1 MGSEITDEQR
11 EDVKTAFMKLAE
23 AYQIANQL
31 VDSMAV
37 RFMADLTAEET
48 IQLLTLAIKRTEI
61 ELLAKKLEVFGVFG
75 PEGGEEG

>member
-11 EDVKTAFMKLAE
+11 VDVKTAFMKLAE

-31 VDSMAV
+31 VDSMAI
-37 RFMADLTAEET
+37 RFMADLTGEET

-75 PEGGEEG
+75 PKGGEEG

>member
-31 VDSMAV
+31 VDSMAI
-37 RFMADLTAEET
+37 RFMADLTGEET

-61 ELLAKKLEVFGVFG
+61 ELLAKKLEVFG
-75 PEGGEEG
+75 PKGGEEG